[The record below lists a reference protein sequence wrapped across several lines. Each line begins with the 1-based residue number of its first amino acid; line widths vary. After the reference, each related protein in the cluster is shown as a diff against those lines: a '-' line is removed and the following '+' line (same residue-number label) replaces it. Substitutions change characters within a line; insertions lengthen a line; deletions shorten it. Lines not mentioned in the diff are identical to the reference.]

1 MEKGGFKNHKRML
14 KAWKERGVLSADSD
28 RLTRKVVLGGSAKTM
43 YVIKVIDPDKIQ
55 LVVNETTALQ
65 YGEKI
70 ISSDAPFDFDQA
82 VEVVPDVGTADT
94 DL

>member
-1 MEKGGFKNHKRML
+1 
-14 KAWKERGVLSADSD
+14 
-28 RLTRKVVLGGSAKTM
+28 M
-43 YVIKVIDPDKIQ
+43 YVIRVIVPDKIQ
-55 LVVNETTALQ
+55 LVVNEATALQ

-70 ISSDAPFDFDQA
+70 ISSDTPFDFDQA